1 MDGSECSAVLNGIG
15 LTFSQ
20 HAFVDPLQIVDINSQ
35 GERYAG
41 QESQCE
47 LSRVSAQ
54 VGEGRPQV
62 RTVLQCYTHVSDS
75 YQDSFT
81 SSGNIPLGEI
91 FFMSNVSLT
100 SSSAIFPSSS

>member
-1 MDGSECSAVLNGIG
+1 MDGSECTAVLNGIG

-20 HAFVDPLQIVDINSQ
+20 HAFVDPLQIVDISSQ

-54 VGEGRPQV
+54 VCEGRPQL
-62 RTVLQCYTHVSDS
+62 RTILQCYTHVRLI
-75 YQDSFT
+75 
-81 SSGNIPLGEI
+81 SG
-91 FFMSNVSLT
+91 
-100 SSSAIFPSSS
+100 